1 MAYDYQP
8 HVPVVVLPERG
19 TTHAAPG
26 PVSES
31 DTRIEPG
38 KMRRVA
44 SASFVGSL
52 VEFYDFN
59 IYGFAAALV
68 FGKLFFPA
76 LGPAAG
82 TVAAFATLG
91 VAFVARPVGSILFG
105 HFGDRLGRKR
115 TLVTTLLMMGVSTSL
130 VGLMPT
136 AGQIGIV
143 APILLVLLRVL
154 QGLAAGGEW
163 AGAALFVV
171 ENAPKLKRGFW
182 AMFASLGGGAA
193 LTLAPVTFLLTGFG
207 MTDEHFLSYGW
218 RIPFLAS
225 SALIVIGLYIRLR
238 MDESPVFKTEQAQH
252 GASRVPFFEA
262 FKRQPREILLAGGAM
277 IIAPSFGYLGASY
290 LTSYGATVLG
300 LSRTQVLT
308 MSSIGG
314 AMLTLGIG
322 LAGAYSDRIGR
333 RKVIIAAALVAVP
346 WALILFPLIAIGSTM
361 AFAAGMCFTMFI
373 SGCSLGPMSAFMSE
387 LFHTRYRYT
396 AAGFSYNI
404 AQIIGGAATPLL
416 AAWMTARYGG
426 LTFGIFLA
434 FLALISL
441 LCILRIAETKEYEL
455 DRTPLSS
462 GE

>member
-1 MAYDYQP
+1 MTHDYQQ
-8 HVPVVVLPERG
+8 HVSLPVLPDLAEAQ
-19 TTHAAPG
+19 TE
-26 PVSES
+26 SE
-31 DTRIEPG
+31 PK

-91 VAFVARPVGSILFG
+91 VAFVARPVGSVFFG
-105 HFGDRLGRKR
+105 HFGDRIGRKR
-115 TLVTTLLMMGVSTSL
+115 TLVTTLLMMGISTSL

-136 AGQIGIV
+136 AGQIGVV
-143 APILLVLLRVL
+143 APILLVLLRVM

-171 ENAPKLKRGFW
+171 ENAPKEKRGFW

-193 LTLAPVTFLLTGFG
+193 LTLAPITFLLTGFG
-207 MTDEHFLSYGW
+207 MSDEHFLSYGW

-225 SALIVIGLYIRLR
+225 SVLIVIGLYIRLR
-238 MDESPVFKTEQAQH
+238 MEESPVFKTEQAQS
-252 GASRVPFFEA
+252 GASPVPFLEA

-277 IIAPSFGYLGASY
+277 IMPPSFGYLGASY
-290 LTSYGATVLG
+290 LTNYGATVLALG
-300 LSRTQVLT
+300 RTQVLT
-308 MSSIGG
+308 MSAIGG

-322 LAGAYSDRIGR
+322 LAGAYSDRVGR
-333 RKVIIAAALVAVP
+333 RRVIIVAAAVAVP
-346 WALILFPLIAIGSTM
+346 WALVLFPLIEIGSTL
-361 AFAAGMCFTMFI
+361 AFAVGICTTMFI
-373 SGCSLGPMSAFMSE
+373 SGCALGPMSAFMSE

-404 AQIIGGAATPLL
+404 AQIVGGAATPLL

-426 LTFGIFLA
+426 FIFGIFLA
-434 FLALISL
+434 FLSLISL
-441 LCILRIAETKEYEL
+441 LCILQIAETKEYEL
-455 DRTPLSS
+455 DRAPDAH
-462 GE
+462 GD